1 MRLALKIGMPV
12 LALTLGIVGAFWLV
26 THRKTVEP
34 VPHKKLTPLIE
45 VEEIDLVDHQPVIRS
60 QGRVLPRKEV
70 GVIPLIGGQVIEV
83 SAKLNEGYLVDADE
97 ILVRIDDKDYRLN
110 LRRAE
115 ADILAAKASMTNALA
130 QVASAQAQ
138 ASQAEARLAVEEA
151 EANAAREEW
160 QLLKKDG
167 EPPALLLREPQI
179 REARTAITAA
189 RALGE
194 SASAGIE
201 SGQASLLAAVAAKER
216 AQLDLERCI
225 IRAPFDARVVRGTV
239 DLASTVSPA
248 STVAVLQRI
257 DFAEVRLPLSRRQLK
272 LLGAV
277 AAAKQHPV
285 RVTIGV
291 HEWAAQFDRLLGVV
305 DAVTHTQSVIAHVAN
320 PYNSEGGALKFGT
333 FVGAELKG
341 SMQGGVA
348 VLPEVALRSDDSV
361 YLFKNGE
368 LSRKTVRII
377 ERIDGEVVVVGLSAG
392 ERVCV
397 TELDSFVDGMSVR
410 LGKGN

>member
-1 MRLALKIGMPV
+1 MRLALKIGLPV
-12 LALTLGIVGAFWLV
+12 LALALGIVGAFWLV

-45 VEEIDLVDHQPVIRS
+45 VKEIDLVDHQPVIRS

-70 GVIPLIGGQVIEV
+70 AVIPRIGGQVIEV

-97 ILVRIDDKDYRLN
+97 ILVRIDDEDYRLN

-138 ASQAEARLAVEEA
+138 ASQAEARLAAELA

-194 SASAGIE
+194 SASAGIK

-291 HEWAAQFDRLLGVV
+291 REWTARFDRLLGVV

-320 PYNSEGGALKFGT
+320 PYNSEGAALKFGT

-341 SMQGGVA
+341 SMQGDVA

>member
-1 MRLALKIGMPV
+1 MRLALKIGLPV
-12 LALTLGIVGAFWLV
+12 LALALGIVGAFWLV

-45 VEEIDLVDHQPVIRS
+45 VKEIDLVDHQPVIRS

-70 GVIPLIGGQVIEV
+70 AVIPRIGGQVIEV

-97 ILVRIDDKDYRLN
+97 ILVRIDDEDYRLN

-138 ASQAEARLAVEEA
+138 ASQAEARLAAELA

-194 SASAGIE
+194 SASAGIK

-285 RVTIGV
+285 RVTIGIR
-291 HEWAAQFDRLLGVV
+291 EWTARFDRLLGVV

-320 PYNSEGGALKFGT
+320 PYNTEGTALKFGT

-341 SMQGGVA
+341 SMQGDVA

-368 LSRKTVRII
+368 LYRKTVRII

>member
-1 MRLALKIGMPV
+1 MKLALKIGLPV
-12 LALTLGIVGAFWLV
+12 LALALGIVGAFWLV
-26 THRKTVEP
+26 AHRKTVEP
-34 VPHKKLTPLIE
+34 VPYKKRTPLIE
-45 VEEIDLVDHQPVIRS
+45 VKEIGLVDHQPVIRS

-70 GVIPLIGGQVIEV
+70 AVIPRIGGQVIEV
-83 SAKLNEGYLVDADE
+83 STKLNEGYLVDADE
-97 ILVRIDDKDYRLN
+97 ILIRIDDEDYRLN
-110 LRRAE
+110 LRQAE

-138 ASQAEARLAVEEA
+138 ASQAEARLAAEEA

-160 QLLKKDG
+160 RLLKKDG
-167 EPPALLLREPQI
+167 DPPALLLRKPQI

-201 SGQASLLAAVAAKER
+201 SGQASLLAAAAAKER

-225 IRAPFDARVVRGTV
+225 IRAPFDARVVHGTV

-248 STVAVLQRI
+248 NTVAVLQRV

-305 DAVTHTQSVIAHVAN
+305 DAVTHTQSVIVHVAN
-320 PYNSEGGALKFGT
+320 PYNSEGNALKFGT
-333 FVGAELKG
+333 FVEAELRG
-341 SMQGGVA
+341 SMQRNVA

-377 ERIDGEVVVVGLSAG
+377 ERIDGEVVVIGLNVG

-410 LGKGN
+410 LGKGD

>member
-167 EPPALLLREPQI
+167 EPPALSLREPQI

-348 VLPEVALRSDDSV
+348 VLPEVALRADDSV

>member
-1 MRLALKIGMPV
+1 MRLALKIGLPV
-12 LALTLGIVGAFWLV
+12 LALALGIVGAFWLV

-45 VEEIDLVDHQPVIRS
+45 VEEIGLVDHQPVIRS

-167 EPPALLLREPQI
+167 EPPALSLREPQI

-348 VLPEVALRSDDSV
+348 VLPEVALRSGDSV
-361 YLFKNGE
+361 YLLKNGK
-368 LSRKTVRII
+368 LSRKTIRII
-377 ERIDGEVVVVGLSAG
+377 ERIDDEVVVVGLSAVD
-392 ERVCV
+392 RVCV

>member
-1 MRLALKIGMPV
+1 MRLALKIGLPV
-12 LALTLGIVGAFWLV
+12 LALALGIVGAFWLV

-45 VEEIDLVDHQPVIRS
+45 VKEIDLVDHQPVIRS

-70 GVIPLIGGQVIEV
+70 AVIPRIGGQVIEV

-97 ILVRIDDKDYRLN
+97 ILVRIDDEDYRLN

-138 ASQAEARLAVEEA
+138 ASQAEARLAAELA

-194 SASAGIE
+194 SASAGIK

-285 RVTIGV
+285 RVTVGAR
-291 HEWAAQFDRLLGVV
+291 EWTARFDRFLGVV

-320 PYNSEGGALKFGT
+320 PYNSEGAALKFGT

-341 SMQGGVA
+341 SMQGDVA

>member
-1 MRLALKIGMPV
+1 MRLALKIGLPV
-12 LALTLGIVGAFWLV
+12 LALALGIVGAFWLV

-45 VEEIDLVDHQPVIRS
+45 VKEIDLVDHQPVIRS

-70 GVIPLIGGQVIEV
+70 AVIPRIGGQVIEV
-83 SAKLNEGYLVDADE
+83 SNKLNEGYLVDADE
-97 ILVRIDDKDYRLN
+97 IMVRIDDEDYRLN

-138 ASQAEARLAVEEA
+138 ASQAEARLAAEEA

-179 REARTAITAA
+179 REARTAIIAA

-201 SGQASLLAAVAAKER
+201 SGQASLLAAVAAKQR

-225 IRAPFDARVVRGTV
+225 IRSPFDARVVRGTV

-285 RVTIGV
+285 RVTIGDS
-291 HEWAAQFDRLLGVV
+291 EWTARFDRLLGVV

-320 PYNSEGGALKFGT
+320 PYNSDGAALKFGT
-333 FVGAELKG
+333 FVGAELQG
-341 SMQGGVA
+341 SIQGDAA

-377 ERIDGEVVVVGLSAG
+377 ERIDGEVVVEGLSAG

>member
-1 MRLALKIGMPV
+1 VRLALKIGMPV

-167 EPPALLLREPQI
+167 EPPALSLREPQI

-368 LSRKTVRII
+368 LSP
-377 ERIDGEVVVVGLSAG
+377 ED
-392 ERVCV
+392 CP
-397 TELDSFVDGMSVR
+397 
-410 LGKGN
+410 NH

>member
-167 EPPALLLREPQI
+167 EPPALSLREPQI

>member
-1 MRLALKIGMPV
+1 MRLALKIGLPV
-12 LALTLGIVGAFWLV
+12 LALALGIVGAFWLV

-45 VEEIDLVDHQPVIRS
+45 VKEIDLVDHQPVIRS

-70 GVIPLIGGQVIEV
+70 AVIPRIGGQVIEV

-97 ILVRIDDKDYRLN
+97 ILVRIDDEDYRLN

-138 ASQAEARLAVEEA
+138 ASQAEARLAAELA

-194 SASAGIE
+194 SASAGIK

-285 RVTIGV
+285 RVTIGIR
-291 HEWAAQFDRLLGVV
+291 EWTGRFDRLLGVV

-320 PYNSEGGALKFGT
+320 PYNTEGTALKFGT

-341 SMQGGVA
+341 SMQGDVA

>member
-1 MRLALKIGMPV
+1 MRLALKIGLPV
-12 LALTLGIVGAFWLV
+12 LALALGIVGAFWLV

-45 VEEIDLVDHQPVIRS
+45 VKEVDLVDHQPVIRS

-70 GVIPLIGGQVIEV
+70 AVIPRIGGQVIEV

-97 ILVRIDDKDYRLN
+97 ILVRVDDEDYRLN

-138 ASQAEARLAVEEA
+138 ASQAEARLAAEEA

-179 REARTAITAA
+179 REARTAIIAA

-194 SASAGIE
+194 SASARIE

-216 AQLDLERCI
+216 ARLDLERCI
-225 IRAPFDARVVRGTV
+225 IRAPFDARVVRSTV

-248 STVAVLQRI
+248 SKVAVLQRI

-285 RVTIGV
+285 RVTIGDS
-291 HEWAAQFDRLLGVV
+291 EWTARFDRLLGVV

-320 PYNSEGGALKFGT
+320 PYNSEGAALKFGT
-333 FVGAELKG
+333 FVGAELQG
-341 SMQGGVA
+341 SIQGDAA
-348 VLPEVALRSDDSV
+348 VLPEAALRSNDSV

>member
-1 MRLALKIGMPV
+1 VRLALKIGMPV

-167 EPPALLLREPQI
+167 EPPALSLREPQI

-348 VLPEVALRSDDSV
+348 VLPEVALRADDSV

>member
-1 MRLALKIGMPV
+1 MRLALKIGLPV
-12 LALTLGIVGAFWLV
+12 LALALGIVGAFWLV

-45 VEEIDLVDHQPVIRS
+45 VKEIDLVDHQPVIRS

-70 GVIPLIGGQVIEV
+70 AVIPRIGGQVIEV

-97 ILVRIDDKDYRLN
+97 ILVRVDDEDYRLN

-138 ASQAEARLAVEEA
+138 ASQAEARLAAEEA

-179 REARTAITAA
+179 REARTAIIAA

-194 SASAGIE
+194 SASARIE

-216 AQLDLERCI
+216 ARLDLERCI
-225 IRAPFDARVVRGTV
+225 IRSPFDARVVRGTV

-285 RVTIGV
+285 RVTIGDS
-291 HEWAAQFDRLLGVV
+291 EWTARFDRLLGVV

-320 PYNSEGGALKFGT
+320 PYNSEGAALKFGT
-333 FVGAELKG
+333 FVGAELQG
-341 SMQGGVA
+341 SIQGDAA

>member
-1 MRLALKIGMPV
+1 MRLALKIGLPV
-12 LALTLGIVGAFWLV
+12 LALALGIVGAFWLV

-45 VEEIDLVDHQPVIRS
+45 VKEIDLVDHQPVIRS

-70 GVIPLIGGQVIEV
+70 AVIPRIGGQVIEV

-97 ILVRIDDKDYRLN
+97 ILVRIDDEDYRLN

-138 ASQAEARLAVEEA
+138 ASQAEARLVAEKA
-151 EANAAREEW
+151 EAIAAREEW

-194 SASAGIE
+194 SASAGIK

-285 RVTIGV
+285 RVTIGIR
-291 HEWAAQFDRLLGVV
+291 EWTARFDRLLGVV

-320 PYNSEGGALKFGT
+320 PYNSEGAALKFGT

-341 SMQGGVA
+341 SMQGDVA

>member
-1 MRLALKIGMPV
+1 VRLALKIGMPV

>member
-1 MRLALKIGMPV
+1 VKVALKIGLPV
-12 LALTLGIVGAFWLV
+12 LALALGIVGAFWLV

-34 VPHKKLTPLIE
+34 VPYKKRTPLIE
-45 VEEIDLVDHQPVIRS
+45 VKEIGLVDHQPVIRS

-70 GVIPLIGGQVIEV
+70 AVIPRIGGQVIEV
-83 SAKLNEGYLVDADE
+83 SAKLNEGYLVDANE
-97 ILVRIDDKDYRLN
+97 ILIRIDDEDYRLN

-115 ADILAAKASMTNALA
+115 ADIIAAKASMTNALA

-138 ASQAEARLAVEEA
+138 ASQAEARLAAEEA

-160 QLLKKDG
+160 RLLKKDG
-167 EPPALLLREPQI
+167 DPPALLLRKPQI

-201 SGQASLLAAVAAKER
+201 SGQASLLAAAAAKER

-225 IRAPFDARVVRGTV
+225 IRAPFDARVVHGTV

-248 STVAVLQRI
+248 NTVAVLQRV

-277 AAAKQHPV
+277 SAAKQYPV
-285 RVTIGV
+285 RVSIGDR
-291 HEWAAQFDRLLGVV
+291 EWTARFDRLLGVV
-305 DAVTHTQSVIAHVAN
+305 NPVTHTQSVIAHVAN
-320 PYNSEGGALKFGT
+320 PYNSEGDVLRFGT
-333 FVGAELKG
+333 FVEAELQG

-348 VLPEVALRSDDSV
+348 VLPEVALRSNDSV

-368 LSRKTVRII
+368 LSRKVVRII
-377 ERIDGEVVVVGLSAG
+377 ERIDGEVVVVGLSAAD
-392 ERVCV
+392 RVCV

>member
-1 MRLALKIGMPV
+1 MRLALKIGLPV
-12 LALTLGIVGAFWLV
+12 LALALGIVGAFWLV

-45 VEEIDLVDHQPVIRS
+45 VKEIDLVDHQPVIRS

-70 GVIPLIGGQVIEV
+70 AVIPRIGGQVIEV

-97 ILVRIDDKDYRLN
+97 ILVRIDDEDYRLN

-138 ASQAEARLAVEEA
+138 ASQAEARLAAEEA

-179 REARTAITAA
+179 REARAAITAA

-194 SASAGIE
+194 SASAGIK

-285 RVTIGV
+285 RVTIGIR
-291 HEWAAQFDRLLGVV
+291 EWTARFDRLLGVV

-320 PYNSEGGALKFGT
+320 PYNSEGAALKFGT

-341 SMQGGVA
+341 SMQGDVA

>member
-1 MRLALKIGMPV
+1 MRLALKIGLPV
-12 LALTLGIVGAFWLV
+12 LALALGIVGAFWLV

-45 VEEIDLVDHQPVIRS
+45 VKEIDLVDHQPVIRS

-70 GVIPLIGGQVIEV
+70 AVIPRIGGQVIEV

-97 ILVRIDDKDYRLN
+97 ILVRIDDEDYRLN

-138 ASQAEARLAVEEA
+138 ASQAEARLAAEEA

-194 SASAGIE
+194 SASAGIK

-291 HEWAAQFDRLLGVV
+291 REWTARFDRLLGVV

-320 PYNSEGGALKFGT
+320 PYNSEGAALKFGT

-341 SMQGGVA
+341 SMQGDVA

>member
-1 MRLALKIGMPV
+1 MRLALKIGLPV
-12 LALTLGIVGAFWLV
+12 LALALGIVGAFWLV

-45 VEEIDLVDHQPVIRS
+45 VKEIDLVDHQPVIRS

-70 GVIPLIGGQVIEV
+70 AVIPRIGGQVIEV

-97 ILVRIDDKDYRLN
+97 ILVRIDDEDYRLN

-138 ASQAEARLAVEEA
+138 ASQAEARLAAELA

-194 SASAGIE
+194 SASAGIK

-291 HEWAAQFDRLLGVV
+291 REWTARFDRLLGVV

-320 PYNSEGGALKFGT
+320 PYNTEGAALKFGT

-341 SMQGGVA
+341 SMQGDVA

>member
-1 MRLALKIGMPV
+1 MRLALKFGLPV
-12 LALTLGIVGAFWLV
+12 LALALGIVGAFWLV

-34 VPHKKLTPLIE
+34 VPHKKLKPLIE
-45 VEEIDLVDHQPVIRS
+45 VKEIDLVDHQPVIRS

-70 GVIPLIGGQVIEV
+70 AVIPRIGGQVIEV

-97 ILVRIDDKDYRLN
+97 ILVRIDDEDYRLN

-138 ASQAEARLAVEEA
+138 ASQAEARLAAELA

-179 REARTAITAA
+179 REARAAITAA

-194 SASAGIE
+194 SASAGIK

-285 RVTIGV
+285 RVTIGIR
-291 HEWAAQFDRLLGVV
+291 EWTARFDRFLGVV

-320 PYNSEGGALKFGT
+320 PYNSEGAALKFGT

-341 SMQGGVA
+341 SMQGDVA

>member
-1 MRLALKIGMPV
+1 MRLALKFGLPV
-12 LALTLGIVGAFWLV
+12 LALALGIVGAFWLV

-45 VEEIDLVDHQPVIRS
+45 VKEIDLVDHQPVIRS

-70 GVIPLIGGQVIEV
+70 AVIPRIGGQVIEV

-97 ILVRIDDKDYRLN
+97 ILVRIDDEDYRLN

-138 ASQAEARLAVEEA
+138 ASQAEARLAAELA

-194 SASAGIE
+194 SASAGIK

-285 RVTIGV
+285 RVTIGIR
-291 HEWAAQFDRLLGVV
+291 EWTARFDRLLGVV

-320 PYNSEGGALKFGT
+320 PYNSEGAALKFGT

-341 SMQGGVA
+341 SMQGDVA

>member
-1 MRLALKIGMPV
+1 VRLALKIGLPV
-12 LALTLGIVGAFWLV
+12 LALALGIVGAFWLV

-45 VEEIDLVDHQPVIRS
+45 VEEIGLVDHQPVIRS

-348 VLPEVALRSDDSV
+348 VLPEVELRSDDSV

-410 LGKGN
+410 LGKEN

>member
-1 MRLALKIGMPV
+1 VKLALKIGLPV
-12 LALTLGIVGAFWLV
+12 LALALGVVGAFWLV

-34 VPHKKLTPLIE
+34 FPYKKLTPLIE
-45 VEEIDLVDHQPVIRS
+45 VKEIELVDHQPVIRS

-70 GVIPLIGGQVIEV
+70 AVIPRIRGQVIEV
-83 SAKLNEGYLVDADE
+83 STKLNEGYLVDADE
-97 ILVRIDDKDYRLN
+97 ILIRIDDEDYRLN
-110 LRRAE
+110 LRQAE
-115 ADILAAKASMTNALA
+115 ADIQAAKASMTNALA

-138 ASQAEARLAVEEA
+138 ASQAEARLAAEEA
-151 EANAAREEW
+151 EANAAYEEW
-160 QLLKKDG
+160 RLLKKDG
-167 EPPALLLREPQI
+167 DPPALSLREPQI

-225 IRAPFDARVVRGTV
+225 IRAPFDARVVQSAV

-248 STVAVLQRI
+248 NTVAVLQRI

-272 LLGAV
+272 LLGIV
-277 AAAKQHPV
+277 SAAKKYPV
-285 RVTIGV
+285 RVSIGDQR
-291 HEWAAQFDRLLGVV
+291 WTARFDRLLGVV
-305 DAVTHTQSVIAHVAN
+305 DAITHTQSVIAHVAN
-320 PYNSEGGALKFGT
+320 PYNSEGHALKFGT
-333 FVGAELKG
+333 FVEAELRG
-341 SMQGGVA
+341 SMQRNVA
-348 VLPEVALRSDDSV
+348 VLPEVALRSGDCV
-361 YLFKNGE
+361 YLLKNGKLFRE
-368 LSRKTVRII
+368 TVRII
-377 ERIDGEVVVVGLSAG
+377 ERIDGDVVVAGLSAAD
-392 ERVCV
+392 RVCV

>member
-1 MRLALKIGMPV
+1 MRLALKFGLPV
-12 LALTLGIVGAFWLV
+12 LALALGIVGAFWLV

-45 VEEIDLVDHQPVIRS
+45 VKEIDLVDHQPVIRS

-70 GVIPLIGGQVIEV
+70 AVIPRIGGQVIEV

-97 ILVRIDDKDYRLN
+97 ILVRIDDEDYRLN

-138 ASQAEARLAVEEA
+138 ASQAEARLAAELA

-194 SASAGIE
+194 SASAGIK

-291 HEWAAQFDRLLGVV
+291 REWTARFDRLLGVV

-320 PYNSEGGALKFGT
+320 PYNSEGAALKFGT

-341 SMQGGVA
+341 SMQGDVA

>member
-1 MRLALKIGMPV
+1 MRLALKIGLPV
-12 LALTLGIVGAFWLV
+12 LALALGIVGAFWLV

-45 VEEIDLVDHQPVIRS
+45 VEEIGLVDHQPVIRS

-320 PYNSEGGALKFGT
+320 PYNSEGAALKFGT
-333 FVGAELKG
+333 FVRAELKG
-341 SMQGGVA
+341 SMQGDVA
-348 VLPEVALRSDDSV
+348 VLPEVALRPDDSV
-361 YLFKNGE
+361 YLFKNGK

-410 LGKGN
+410 LGKEN

>member
-1 MRLALKIGMPV
+1 MKLALKIGLPV
-12 LALTLGIVGAFWLV
+12 LALALGIVGAFWLV
-26 THRKTVEP
+26 THRETVEP
-34 VPHKKLTPLIE
+34 VPYKKRSPLIE
-45 VEEIDLVDHQPVIRS
+45 VKEIELVDHQPVIRS

-70 GVIPLIGGQVIEV
+70 AVIPRIGGQVIEV
-83 SAKLNEGYLVDADE
+83 STKLNEGYLVDADE
-97 ILVRIDDKDYRLN
+97 ILIRIDDEDYRLN
-110 LRRAE
+110 LRQAE

-138 ASQAEARLAVEEA
+138 ASQAEARLVAEEA

-160 QLLKKDG
+160 RLLKKDG
-167 EPPALLLREPQI
+167 DPPALLLREPQI
-179 REARTAITAA
+179 REARTAIIAA

-225 IRAPFDARVVRGTV
+225 IRAPFDARVVHGTV

-248 STVAVLQRI
+248 NTVAVLQRI
-257 DFAEVRLPLSRRQLK
+257 DFAEVRLPLSRRQLI

-277 AAAKQHPV
+277 SAAKKYPV
-285 RVTIGV
+285 RVSIGDRV
-291 HEWAAQFDRLLGVV
+291 WTARFDRLLGVV
-305 DAVTHTQSVIAHVAN
+305 DAVTHTQSVIVHVAN
-320 PYNSEGGALKFGT
+320 PYNSEGDALKFGT
-333 FVGAELKG
+333 FVEAELRG
-341 SMQGGVA
+341 SMQRNVA
-348 VLPEVALRSDDSV
+348 VLPEVALRSGDSV
-361 YLFKNGE
+361 YLLKNGE
-368 LSRKTVRII
+368 LYRKTVRII
-377 ERIDGEVVVVGLSAG
+377 ERIDDEVVVGGLSAAD
-392 ERVCV
+392 RVCV

>member
-1 MRLALKIGMPV
+1 MRLALKIGLPV
-12 LALTLGIVGAFWLV
+12 LALALGIVGAFWLV
-26 THRKTVEP
+26 TYRKTVEP

-45 VEEIDLVDHQPVIRS
+45 VKEIDLVDHQPVIRS

-70 GVIPLIGGQVIEV
+70 AVIPRIGGQVIEV

-97 ILVRIDDKDYRLN
+97 ILVRIDDEDYRLN

-138 ASQAEARLAVEEA
+138 ASQAEARLAAELA

-194 SASAGIE
+194 SASAGIK

-291 HEWAAQFDRLLGVV
+291 REWTARFDRLLGVV

-320 PYNSEGGALKFGT
+320 PYNSEGAALKFGT

-341 SMQGGVA
+341 SMQGDVA

>member
-1 MRLALKIGMPV
+1 MKLALKIGLPV
-12 LALTLGIVGAFWLV
+12 LALALGIVGAFWLV

-45 VEEIDLVDHQPVIRS
+45 LKEIDLVDHQPVIRS

-70 GVIPLIGGQVIEV
+70 AVIPRIGGQVIEV

-97 ILVRIDDKDYRLN
+97 ILVRIDDEDYRLN

-138 ASQAEARLAVEEA
+138 ASQAEARLVAEEA

-160 QLLKKDG
+160 RLLKKDG
-167 EPPALLLREPQI
+167 DPPALLLREPQI

-194 SASAGIE
+194 SASAGIK

-285 RVTIGV
+285 RVTIGIR
-291 HEWAAQFDRLLGVV
+291 EWTARFDRLLGVV

-320 PYNSEGGALKFGT
+320 PYNTEGTALKFGT

-341 SMQGGVA
+341 SMQGDVA